1 MFVCDLSGI
10 AMTWF
15 SRSGSAPCRPSP
27 LRRLGLAVVLL
38 FPAVLLV
45 SSVLWVQTAPFPAV
59 LIGMGCTVAV
69 SAFGILVQWGAGRV
83 LSSRFLLLFYL
94 IAYAALRFVS
104 PDLTSPWCH
113 AALAL
118 CLLTPV
124 GVFMFRELTATGGN
138 IRRAKFLLSEV
149 ARQDEWPDR
158 HDDLRQL
165 APIRALREA
174 LRENPAP
181 ALPFLS
187 HPNPK
192 VQAVVLTALEFQPSW
207 RKDQA
212 DAVIH
217 RANFTDEPLVRAA
230 AVLALASVTK
240 GRHLTCL
247 VPFLSDASAEVRR
260 AAGIALLWDA
270 RTRWPE
276 LRSHVREAL
285 SQPHAAKDG
294 PLPCS
299 GTLPATAVND
309 LLMWAGEAG
318 LIGKRAT
325 QTLLRHCKKA
335 VEEDGSAEAI
345 ERMVSLLQDV
355 KVTAAIRVEIAHRL
369 KDTDHLAPEVAVKLL
384 GSGQPTM
391 LRVIAA
397 GAMLSRRE
405 DPRAVE
411 VLKDAAQQPNREI
424 ALAAALIIQKF
435 LGVDMGLPMGGE
447 APNPNS
453 RLAAEVTRKV
463 MQWSVGEYGQAAVD
477 TPAEGIP
484 VPGWD
489 D

>member
-1 MFVCDLSGI
+1 
-10 AMTWF
+10 MTWF
-15 SRSGSAPCRPSP
+15 TRSGSAP
-27 LRRLGLAVVLL
+27 RRLSPFRRLSLVFVLL

-45 SSVLWVQTAPFPAV
+45 SSVLWVHPSPLPAV
-59 LIGMGCTVAV
+59 LIGLGCAVAV
-69 SAFGILVQWGAGRV
+69 SAFVVLVQWGASRV
-83 LSSRFLLLFYL
+83 LGSRFLLLFYL
-94 IAYAALRFVS
+94 IAYTALRFIG
-104 PDLTSPWCH
+104 PDLSDPWCH
-113 AALAL
+113 SALAL

-124 GVFMFRELTATGGN
+124 CIFMCRELTATGGN
-138 IRRAKFLLSEV
+138 IRRAKFLLNDVTRRE
-149 ARQDEWPDR
+149 DWPDR
-158 HDDLRQL
+158 HDDLREH
-165 APIRALREA
+165 PRIRALRET

-181 ALPFLS
+181 ALAFLS

-207 RKDQA
+207 RKEQA
-212 DAVIH
+212 DVVIH

-230 AVLALASVTK
+230 AVLALACVTK

-276 LRSHVREAL
+276 LRGHVREAL

-318 LIGKRAT
+318 AVGKRAT

-345 ERMVSLLQDV
+345 ERMVALVQDP

-369 KDTDHLAPEVAVKLL
+369 KNTDHLAPEVAVKLL

-397 GAMLSRRE
+397 GAMLSQRE
-405 DPRAVE
+405 DTRAVE
-411 VLKDAAQQPNREI
+411 VLRDAAQQPNREI
-424 ALAAALIIQKF
+424 ALAAALIIQKY

-453 RLAAEVTRKV
+453 RLAAEVTRRVIK
-463 MQWSVGEYGQAAVD
+463 WSEGAFGQAAVD